1 MIVYFWIILFIITT
15 FSLPFI
21 ARSPHIQHFITT
33 CIGYIQQL

>member
-1 MIVYFWIILFIITT
+1 MIVYFWLVASIITA

-21 ARSPHIQHFITT
+21 ARSPHIQHFIST